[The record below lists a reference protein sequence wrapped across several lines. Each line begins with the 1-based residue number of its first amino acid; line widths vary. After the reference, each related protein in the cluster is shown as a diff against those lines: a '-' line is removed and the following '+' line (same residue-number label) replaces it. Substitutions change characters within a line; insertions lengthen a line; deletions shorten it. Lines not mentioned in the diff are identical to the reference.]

1 MAEPAIAVATAGGT
15 RTLICGSG
23 PPLVLVHGVGM
34 SAAFWR
40 PQLFALAPHRMV
52 VAYDMLGHGEAP
64 LPPVKPSLDD
74 YADQLQGVLNGLGL
88 GRVALVGHSMG
99 ALVVLHH
106 ALAHP
111 ERVERVV
118 AMNAVYCRSPEQ
130 LAAVQARAADLES
143 GRTAEGRRQTLARWF
158 GDPAPPALG
167 PVAAWV
173 DAALAGV
180 DFVGYAR
187 TYRLFAS
194 SDAAHRG
201 RLGGL
206 AMPALFLTGTLD
218 ANSTPAMSAAMAS
231 EVPDGR
237 VVSLAG
243 ERHMM
248 SLASP
253 GAVDPVL
260 AGFLDGSAGPVS
272 PADR

>member
-201 RLGGL
+201 TAR
-206 AMPALFLTGTLD
+206 
-218 ANSTPAMSAAMAS
+218 
-231 EVPDGR
+231 R
-237 VVSLAG
+237 AG
-243 ERHMM
+243 
-248 SLASP
+248 
-253 GAVDPVL
+253 D
-260 AGFLDGSAGPVS
+260 AGPVPHRHAGRELHPRDVRGDGQRGAGRTGRQFGGRAPHDEPCLPWRRGS
-272 PADR
+272 GAGRIPGRIGGAGQPRG